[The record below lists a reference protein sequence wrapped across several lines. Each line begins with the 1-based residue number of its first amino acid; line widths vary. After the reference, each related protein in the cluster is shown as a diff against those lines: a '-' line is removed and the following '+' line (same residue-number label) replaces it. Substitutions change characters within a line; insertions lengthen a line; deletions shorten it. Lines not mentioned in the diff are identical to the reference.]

1 VGVPRKFLASRVNKL
16 KNLPVAKARKQPSR
30 LKKVLSALDES
41 RPDEVRTLL
50 AALHPA
56 DIAALLESIPPHQRH
71 PIWELILPD
80 KMGEILLEVSE
91 GVRADLLQEMSA
103 EKLVAAARTLDI
115 DDIADLIPD
124 LPDEVIAE
132 ILFAMDKQ
140 DRQRLDTVLSY
151 PQDTAGGLMNLDTVT
166 VRENLTVEV
175 VLRYL
180 RRRGELPEHTNN
192 LFVVDRED
200 RLIGSLSLS
209 KLLTADGPQRVSQ
222 LMLRD
227 PVKFSALTPAGE
239 VAGAFE
245 RYNLV
250 TAPVVDETGKL
261 IGRITVDDV
270 VDVIREQADHTVMAR
285 AGLSEEEDIFAPVA
299 RSIKNRALWMG
310 INLLTAFLASW
321 VIGVFEHTIN
331 QLVALAVLMPIVA
344 SMGGNAGTQTST
356 IVIRGIALGQISGI
370 NIFRVLIKE
379 LSVGFL
385 NGLIWAVVVG
395 TVAYVA
401 YGTYMLGII
410 IGAAMI
416 INLLAAALAGVLLP
430 LLLRKFGTDPALTTT
445 VALTTVT
452 DVVGFFSFLG
462 LATLFLL

>member
-1 VGVPRKFLASRVNKL
+1 MTQN
-16 KNLPVAKARKQPSR
+16 
-30 LKKVLSALDES
+30 
-41 RPDEVRTLL
+41 
-50 AALHPA
+50 
-56 DIAALLESIPPHQRH
+56 
-71 PIWELILPD
+71 IL
-80 KMGEILLEVSE
+80 
-91 GVRADLLQEMSA
+91 Q
-103 EKLVAAARTLDI
+103 
-115 DDIADLIPD
+115 
-124 LPDEVIAE
+124 
-132 ILFAMDKQ
+132 
-140 DRQRLDTVLSY
+140 
-151 PQDTAGGLMNLDTVT
+151 
-166 VRENLTVEV
+166 
-175 VLRYL
+175 
-180 RRRGELPEHTNN
+180 
-192 LFVVDRED
+192 
-200 RLIGSLSLS
+200 
-209 KLLTADGPQRVSQ
+209 LLTADGHQRISQ

-227 PVKFSALTPAGE
+227 PVKFTAYTPAGE

-321 VIGVFEHTIN
+321 VIGVFEQTI
-331 QLVALAVLMPIVA
+331 QQIVALAVLMPIVA

-370 NIFRVLIKE
+370 NAFRVLIKE

-395 TVAYVA
+395 TVAFFA
-401 YGTYMLGII
+401 YGTYLLGII

-430 LLLRKFGTDPALTTT
+430 LLLRRFGTDPALTTT